1 MCNDVVG
8 AVHLR
13 DILVSSEDL
22 LVVSKLRLGHGR
34 LSALWHDLRRVAS
47 PLLGALY
54 SFSGKHFFG
63 SDVFCFISDK
73 IFNRKSLRITVHGV
87 LGFWGFGVLGFWV

>member
-8 AVHLR
+8 AVHLC

-47 PLLGALY
+47 PLFGALY
-54 SFSGKHFFG
+54 SFSGKHFLVAMY
-63 SDVFCFISDK
+63 S
-73 IFNRKSLRITVHGV
+73 V
-87 LGFWGFGVLGFWV
+87 LFLIKFLIENHFE